1 MHSYIKRV
9 IEKAIDWA
17 VPALC
22 AAVLVAW
29 RHIPEEATHYMPV
42 AIIGVA
48 GLYGISISLRNRND
62 IKRLRAIHEAADARE
77 EAAKVKDEGFASAFR
92 AMLDDAMGTI
102 YATCV
107 ARGYT
112 TEDERRRYER
122 LNKAYEGVGGNGEAK
137 RRKTHFD
144 ALPDEETWKAMK
156 ANHR

>member
-1 MHSYIKRV
+1 MQSYIKRA

-17 VPALC
+17 IPALC

-29 RHIPEEATHYMPV
+29 RHIPPEATHYIPV
-42 AIIGVA
+42 AIVGVT
-48 GLYGISISLRNRND
+48 GLYGISISMRNRND

-77 EAAKVKDEGFASAFR
+77 EAARAKEESYASAFR
-92 AMLDDAMGTI
+92 AMLDDDMGTI
-102 YATCV
+102 YAACV
-107 ARGYT
+107 LRGYT
-112 TEDERRRYER
+112 TEDERRRYDR
-122 LNKAYEGVGGNGEAK
+122 LQKAYEGVGGNGEAK